1 MWYNDNNK
9 REEKNSW
16 QEMLYPQSWI
26 AEGEAIGT
34 KKTEE
39 AKISK
44 LKAYG
49 MTDEQIKAALS

>member
-1 MWYNDNNK
+1 
-9 REEKNSW
+9 
-16 QEMLYPQSWI
+16 MLYPQSWI